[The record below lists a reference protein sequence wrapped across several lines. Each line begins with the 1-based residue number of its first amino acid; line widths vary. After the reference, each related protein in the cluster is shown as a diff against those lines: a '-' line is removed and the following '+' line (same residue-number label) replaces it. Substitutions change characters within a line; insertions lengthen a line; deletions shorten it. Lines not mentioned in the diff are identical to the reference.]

1 VSNEVRSIEKFRIFT
16 ASKKVPDLGDNSGLT
31 LIELLI
37 SILILS
43 IVVVG
48 LHQVLDTSLAAY
60 DDTSDKQEL
69 LARGRFAMERMVR
82 FVQETDLIQIP
93 SPDELKVSERLLDTY
108 NNFNHQY
115 MPGGD
120 GYLDADEDQDGLV
133 NEDATD
139 PITYVTFKLNGGN
152 LEEELPNYKTG
163 ATGDYLG
170 WKVIGEQV
178 AGFTC
183 SFLSSN
189 VVEIQLTLNDGK
201 NEVNLKTRAKARLLD

>member
-1 VSNEVRSIEKFRIFT
+1 MRTIKKPLIFT
-16 ASKKVPDLGDNSGLT
+16 ASKKIPDLGNSSGLT
-31 LIELLI
+31 LIEPLI

-43 IVVVG
+43 IVVVS
-48 LHQVLDTSLAAY
+48 LHQALDTSLAAY
-60 DDTSDKQEL
+60 DDTSDKREL
-69 LARGRFAMERMVR
+69 LARARFAMERMVR
-82 FVQETDLIQIP
+82 FIQETDLIQIP
-93 SPDELKVSERLLDTY
+93 SSDELKVSERLLDTY

-163 ATGDYLG
+163 ATSDYLG
-170 WKVIGEQV
+170 WKVMCEHV
-178 AGFTC
+178 TGFSC
-183 SFLSSN
+183 SFLTSN
-189 VVEIQLTLNDGK
+189 VVEIQLTLSDGK
-201 NEVNLKTRAKARLLD
+201 SEVSLKTRAKARLLN

>member
-1 VSNEVRSIEKFRIFT
+1 VRTIEKPRIFT
-16 ASKKVPDLGDNSGLT
+16 ASKKIPDLGDNSGLT

-43 IVVVG
+43 IVAVG
-48 LHQVLDTSLAAY
+48 LHQALATSLDAY
-60 DDTSDKQEL
+60 DDTSDKREL
-69 LARGRFAMERMVR
+69 LARARFTMERMVR

-108 NNFNHQY
+108 NNINHQY

-120 GYLDADEDQDGLV
+120 GYLDADEDHDDLV

-152 LEEELPNYKTG
+152 LEEELPDYSTG
-163 ATGDYLG
+163 STSDYLG
-170 WKVIGEQV
+170 WKVICEDV
-178 AGFTC
+178 TGFSC
-183 SFLSSN
+183 SFLTSN
-189 VVEIQLTLNDGK
+189 VVEIQLTLYDGK
-201 NEVNLKTRAKARLLD
+201 NEVSLKTRAKARLLN